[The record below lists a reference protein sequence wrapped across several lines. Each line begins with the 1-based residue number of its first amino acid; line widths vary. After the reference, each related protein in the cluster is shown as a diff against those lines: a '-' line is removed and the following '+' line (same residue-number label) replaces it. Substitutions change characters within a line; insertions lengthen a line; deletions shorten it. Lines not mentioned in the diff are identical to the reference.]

1 MRPGPSV
8 SLKCSAA
15 GNPTPQIS
23 WLLDGFDL
31 PQNDRLLIGQYVT
44 VYGDVISHV
53 NITTV
58 KAEDGGEYECIAS
71 SRAGKSRH
79 SARLNIYGESAR
91 DSGQRSNAFREIRK
105 AAGPCTCTPRA
116 GKLECA
122 VHFRTWKVKRHRRT
136 LTRRNFESPNLNL
149 PILSFTTTLR
159 AKITKGHYVMHRHSF
174 VIPIETRTPLLLQSI
189 SRRFYVSLPACDDL
203 HYFV

>member
-1 MRPGPSV
+1 MQPGPSV

-23 WLLDGFDL
+23 WLLDGFPL

-58 KAEDGGEYECIAS
+58 KPEDGGEYECIAG
-71 SRAGKSRH
+71 SRAGETKH

-91 DSGQRSNAFREIRK
+91 KSGQHSQTRFAKLDGFSGGAPRLRCYRS
-105 AAGPCTCTPRA
+105 
-116 GKLECA
+116 
-122 VHFRTWKVKRHRRT
+122 
-136 LTRRNFESPNLNL
+136 
-149 PILSFTTTLR
+149 
-159 AKITKGHYVMHRHSF
+159 
-174 VIPIETRTPLLLQSI
+174 
-189 SRRFYVSLPACDDL
+189 
-203 HYFV
+203 

>member
-23 WLLDGFDL
+23 WLLDGFEL

-91 DSGQRSNAFREIRK
+91 EPSQRSNAFYEIRM
-105 AAGPCTCTPRA
+105 APR
-116 GKLECA
+116 
-122 VHFRTWKVKRHRRT
+122 RRT
-136 LTRRNFESPNLNL
+136 HTPAPLKLV
-149 PILSFTTTLR
+149 SFIYSR
-159 AKITKGHYVMHRHSF
+159 IFHRKK
-174 VIPIETRTPLLLQSI
+174 
-189 SRRFYVSLPACDDL
+189 
-203 HYFV
+203 

>member
-23 WLLDGFDL
+23 WLLDGFEL

-91 DSGQRSNAFREIRK
+91 ALGQRSNAFREIRK
-105 AAGPCTCTPRA
+105 AAGDRAPAPRERINYSAAHVPRA
-116 GKLECA
+116 ESK
-122 VHFRTWKVKRHRRT
+122 
-136 LTRRNFESPNLNL
+136 TRRAEFRIAEFE
-149 PILSFTTTLR
+149 F
-159 AKITKGHYVMHRHSF
+159 
-174 VIPIETRTPLLLQSI
+174 
-189 SRRFYVSLPACDDL
+189 SLPPPFRG
-203 HYFV
+203 YRE

>member
-1 MRPGPSV
+1 MQPGPSV

-23 WLLDGFDL
+23 WLLDGFPL

-58 KAEDGGEYECIAS
+58 KPEDGGEYECIAG
-71 SRAGKSRH
+71 SRAGESRH

-91 DSGQRSNAFREIRK
+91 GVESTARVRHVRLEIR
-105 AAGPCTCTPRA
+105 
-116 GKLECA
+116 
-122 VHFRTWKVKRHRRT
+122 
-136 LTRRNFESPNLNL
+136 
-149 PILSFTTTLR
+149 
-159 AKITKGHYVMHRHSF
+159 
-174 VIPIETRTPLLLQSI
+174 ETRPKGVIRTSTDNQSVPLLLSQN
-189 SRRFYVSLPACDDL
+189 RP
-203 HYFV
+203 